1 MHREVGVLP
10 ISTDL
15 RVRQDAPDGH
25 SPLARSRLAQLVV
38 AHHHCPR
45 QLVAVPGGVGAASYR
60 GDGISPCPPL
70 QGHHPRTAVTAPYPP
85 KQCAA
90 VRTQERPTSTPPHI
104 SSPCSRTDTSQGQA
118 PRGATL
124 PPMIRPRGTVALAC
138 GTPRRPQ
145 LPGGQR
151 RDEEGVLQA
160 GCWTRRLPG
169 GLVWPGMAVAGGGGG
184 GR

>member
-1 MHREVGVLP
+1 MGREARVVP
-10 ISTDL
+10 TSTDL

-25 SPLARSRLAQLVV
+25 CPLARSRLAQLVV

-45 QLVAVPGGVGAASYR
+45 QLVPVPGGVGAASYR
-60 GDGISPCPPL
+60 GDGTTPCPPL
-70 QGHHPRTAVTAPYPP
+70 QGYHPRTAVPRPYPP

-124 PPMIRPRGTVALAC
+124 PPMIRPRGAVALTC
-138 GTPRRPQ
+138 GPPRRPQ
-145 LPGGQR
+145 LPGGQSR
-151 RDEEGVLQA
+151 GEGDVLQA
-160 GCWTRRLPG
+160 GCWDNPSPRWAR
-169 GLVWPGMAVAGGGGG
+169 VDRKSVV
-184 GR
+184 